1 LTLLARGSAE
11 KRDDL
16 RPAWGFRRLPALA
29 ILVSCGASLLA
40 AEKKSPPPLTREHP
54 IASSTATF
62 RTPEDW
68 VVSVSGT
75 NPQVVMA
82 EGGDV
87 AVRFLRW
94 DSEMSL
100 DALHVLCLVERLAE
114 PMALEPTIR
123 YEYEFLG
130 GEQAE
135 RRILDTAFAVQYT
148 APVKGFTHWRQRVV
162 TLVGKG
168 EGLCVVAFCPVPV
181 WKKSAEA
188 RDLLKAVVASVSLP

>member
-1 LTLLARGSAE
+1 MITGLNLLDQDSNE
-11 KRDDL
+11 N
-16 RPAWGFRRLPALA
+16 RLPRSVRRALA
-29 ILVSCGASLLA
+29 LLVVLA
-40 AEKKSPPPLTREHP
+40 LGSTPLRAGGKAPPPLTRQHR

-68 VVSVSGT
+68 VISVSG
-75 NPQVVMA
+75 NSPEVVNA
-82 EGGDV
+82 LGGNV

-94 DSEMSL
+94 DSELGL

-114 PMALEPTIR
+114 PMAIEPSIR

-135 RRILDTAFAVQYT
+135 RRVLDTAFAVQYT
-148 APVKGFTHWRQRVV
+148 APVKGFADWRQRVV

-168 EGLCVVAFCPVPV
+168 EGLCVVAFCPLPL
-181 WKKSAEA
+181 WKRSREA
-188 RDLLKAVVASVSLP
+188 RDTLKAVVASVSLP